1 MHQLQ
6 ATTNVHHT
14 QLFSQLMLSVR
25 DLDSHEPLQLQRVM
39 RICLA
44 QFSQFL
50 NVRVVLLVR
59 CPTVRIMGLTLS
71 EADLLCTTSTEAKF
85 QPSIGS
91 VLSWCFLLP
100 TMLIYELQFAKTVDN
115 FRIVCQ
121 LSVQPTMKKD
131 FHAKAMRLL

>member
-1 MHQLQ
+1 
-6 ATTNVHHT
+6 
-14 QLFSQLMLSVR
+14 MLSVR
-25 DLDSHEPLQLQRVM
+25 DFDSHDPLQLQRVM

-59 CPTVRIMGLTLS
+59 CPTVQRMGFTLS
-71 EADLLCTTSTEAKF
+71 EADLLYTTSTDATF
-85 QPSIGS
+85 QPSIGF
-91 VLSWCFLLP
+91 VLSWSFLLP